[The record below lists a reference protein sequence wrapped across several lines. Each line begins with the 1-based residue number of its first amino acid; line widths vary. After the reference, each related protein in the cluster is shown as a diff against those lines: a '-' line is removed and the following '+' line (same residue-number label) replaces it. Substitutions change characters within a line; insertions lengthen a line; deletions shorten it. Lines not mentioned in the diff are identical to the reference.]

1 MIFFKKKFDFFAG
14 EIIFIPHNFLGFY
27 MDKKLRELK
36 RALDNLSSSY
46 EEVPHYGGYVYSH
59 HSKNNLDREIARRIE
74 IALKKKGVVVR

>member
-1 MIFFKKKFDFFAG
+1 
-14 EIIFIPHNFLGFY
+14 